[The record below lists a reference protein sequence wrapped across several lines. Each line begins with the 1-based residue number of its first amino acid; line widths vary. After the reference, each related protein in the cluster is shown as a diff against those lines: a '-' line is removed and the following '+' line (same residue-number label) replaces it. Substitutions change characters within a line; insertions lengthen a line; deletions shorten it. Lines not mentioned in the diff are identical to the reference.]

1 MILPCRPK
9 LLHAIA
15 LCTVVQAVSYGPP
28 RNGPKRIEAD
38 GVICIACDGV
48 LWLQNDKIQI
58 DNEPPTY
65 HVLYK
70 DADGNEHELKMVRM
84 LKITELPSDTPACLS
99 HPQK

>member
-1 MILPCRPK
+1 ML
-9 LLHAIA
+9 AIVLSA
-15 LCTVVQAVSYGPP
+15 VAQAGSCGPP
-28 RNGPKRIEAD
+28 RVGPKQIEAD
-38 GVICIACDGV
+38 GVSYIACDGV

-70 DADGNEHELKMVRM
+70 DAQGNQHELKMVRM

-99 HPQK
+99 HP